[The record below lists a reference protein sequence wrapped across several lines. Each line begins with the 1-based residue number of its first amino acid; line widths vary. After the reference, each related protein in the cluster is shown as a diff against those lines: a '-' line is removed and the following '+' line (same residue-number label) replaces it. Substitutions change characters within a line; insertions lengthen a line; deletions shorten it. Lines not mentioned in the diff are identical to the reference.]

1 MKRLA
6 MVFLCMAVSL
16 FSLGCGADQ
25 VVQPEDEA
33 FDFNA
38 AGIAPLLTSE
48 AGRGFAANPWD
59 VNGDSKIDLL
69 DLVLVT
75 QAFENATAPA
85 IGPAVT
91 GALKKGT
98 KLSNGFYELELIDY
112 TKGNYAALK
121 ITNVGNSSGLLT
133 NLSGANF
140 KVVSG
145 GISNFVDLYWLGSI
159 DLGESIV
166 WRFHSTAMV
175 NQMTGATAGLD
186 KIVFQA
192 SSNMMFTQR
201 SDYDAMVLMRPS
213 GGSFYNHFTDIVRY
227 DAKKGV
233 YKISSPKAEE
243 ISADGRAFKP
253 DYLGSHVIAIPIGEK
268 IGAPIVFE

>member
-1 MKRLA
+1 MLKHLQLL
-6 MVFLCMAVSL
+6 VLILCGLVSL
-16 FSLGCGADQ
+16 IGCGTDNPTTANNMDIDLDS
-25 VVQPEDEA
+25 VDLA
-33 FDFNA
+33 LLLNSS
-38 AGIAPLLTSE
+38 AGQEFT
-48 AGRGFAANPWD
+48 ANPWD
-59 VNGDSKIDLL
+59 VNMDNKINLL
-69 DLVLVT
+69 DLFLVN
-75 QAFENATAPA
+75 QNIENALAPA
-85 IGPAVT
+85 VGLAVK
-91 GALKKGT
+91 GDLKQGT

-201 SDYDAMVLMRPS
+201 SDYDHLATPGANYRTLFEEEYAVYEVTSSKVDPFNKKQTAVWK
-213 GGSFYNHFTDIVRY
+213 GGGAI
-227 DAKKGV
+227 
-233 YKISSPKAEE
+233 I
-243 ISADGRAFKP
+243 KP